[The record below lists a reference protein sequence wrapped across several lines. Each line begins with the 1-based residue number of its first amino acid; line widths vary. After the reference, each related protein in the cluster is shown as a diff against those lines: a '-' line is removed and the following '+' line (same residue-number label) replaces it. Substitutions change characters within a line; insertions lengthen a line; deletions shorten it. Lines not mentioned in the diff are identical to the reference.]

1 MGWLLGSSGG
11 QGPGAGEPPRAC
23 PCPTLGR
30 SSPQSSLPGTRGPT
44 GRLGGGGRGGPQLP
58 GPRPDGPALRPP
70 GYLIH
75 ESACWSDTLQRWFFL
90 PRRASHER
98 YSERDD
104 ERRGTN
110 LLLSASPDFRDVSL
124 RRIGE
129 VVPTHGFS
137 SFKFVPNTDDQV
149 IVALKSEEDSG
160 NVATYIMAFTLDGR
174 ILLPETKVGGVK
186 FEGIEF
192 I

>member
-1 MGWLLGSSGG
+1 MVADAVVPSC
-11 QGPGAGEPPRAC
+11 Q
-23 PCPTLGR
+23 
-30 SSPQSSLPGTRGPT
+30 
-44 GRLGGGGRGGPQLP
+44 
-58 GPRPDGPALRPP
+58 GPALMGLPCAPQATSSTSPP
-70 GYLIH
+70 AGATRC
-75 ESACWSDTLQRWFFL
+75 SAGSSC
-90 PRRASHER
+90 RAAPATSATA
-98 YSERDD
+98 SGDD